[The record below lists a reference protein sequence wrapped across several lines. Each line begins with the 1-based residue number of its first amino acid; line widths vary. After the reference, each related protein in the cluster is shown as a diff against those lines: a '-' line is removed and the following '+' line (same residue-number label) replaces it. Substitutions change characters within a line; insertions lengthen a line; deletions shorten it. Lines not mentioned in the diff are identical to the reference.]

1 MCFPNV
7 GVLQDVTKQEILFF
21 ETETNQ
27 LVQIS
32 HCNRN
37 HWICVS
43 NVGCKPG
50 IVVFDSMCT
59 GDVSIDMK
67 EAIAS
72 ILHTSVGIP

>member
-1 MCFPNV
+1 
-7 GVLQDVTKQEILFF
+7 VTKQKILSF

-32 HCNRN
+32 HCNKN
-37 HWICVS
+37 YWICVS
-43 NVGCKPG
+43 NVGCKPE
-50 IVVFDSMCT
+50 IVVFDSMRT

-67 EAIAS
+67 EPIAS